1 MCRKG
6 CCNPRRTSLS
16 SSQTVI
22 KVHLPNRQ
30 KAWFCPSKN
39 PEAMHPNYAT
49 KTVYFQQ
56 SVAMGSLTP
65 SSSFTLG
72 GEGDTITA

>member
-1 MCRKG
+1 
-6 CCNPRRTSLS
+6 
-16 SSQTVI
+16 
-22 KVHLPNRQ
+22 
-30 KAWFCPSKN
+30 
-39 PEAMHPNYAT
+39 MHPNYAT